1 MSFRFNHIISLMFL
15 VISSMVSVN
24 TFACESDDVSIIS
37 LSGTQQNH
45 SNALFIVE
53 NKKVL
58 HVGNNQHTLQSFK
71 NKEKNHDKSDH
82 QCECCD
88 DCHCLNCLD
97 CVTSLSASEV
107 MNDAVAPI
115 AILRNNI
122 PSLYLLNYVSLN
134 PFLSKRPPKLSC

>member
-1 MSFRFNHIISLMFL
+1 MFLIISLML
-15 VISSMVSVN
+15 SASA
-24 TFACESDDVSIIS
+24 FAFEPADVSITS
-37 LSGTQQNH
+37 FSETHQNY
-45 SNALFIVE
+45 SNIFSFVE
-53 NKKVL
+53 NKNVL
-58 HVGNNQHTLQSFK
+58 HFRNNQHALEQFK
-71 NKEKNHDKSDH
+71 NREENHNKGDH

-122 PSLYLLNYVSLN
+122 PSLYLLNYVSPN
-134 PFLSKRPPKLSC
+134 PFPSKRPPKLSC